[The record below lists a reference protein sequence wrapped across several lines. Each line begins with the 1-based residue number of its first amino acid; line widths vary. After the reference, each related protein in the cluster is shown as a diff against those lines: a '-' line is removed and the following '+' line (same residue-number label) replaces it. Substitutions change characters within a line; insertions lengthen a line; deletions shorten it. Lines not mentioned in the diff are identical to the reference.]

1 MEKLFKEI
9 CLEEAKD
16 FNEFW
21 VRSADKL
28 KILERDIAKEKG
40 LQSSNDVIR
49 NAIYYEVDKVL
60 KIDEYHGDYSEVIE
74 YFDRRHLPFACTNS
88 YFEVQKKL
96 QSLYYSLPK
105 RTDKLERLQRKKKE
119 LEETRDKFKHIN
131 EEILINTILKAF
143 QEIIHGTDNFRNSFS
158 FRVEYMVSPII
169 WKFPWNCE
177 VNESYVDDNLLN
189 WYIRSINEYLLIPIP
204 KLIANS
210 RNRLFKKF

>member
-21 VRSADKL
+21 ERSANKL
-28 KILERDIAKEKG
+28 KVLERDIAKEKG
-40 LQSSNDVIR
+40 LQSSNDIIR
-49 NAIYYEVDKVL
+49 TAIYYEIDKVL
-60 KIDEYHGDYSEVIE
+60 KIDGYHGDHSEVVE

-105 RTDKLERLQRKKKE
+105 RTDKLERLQREKKE

-143 QEIIHGTDNFRNSFS
+143 QEIIPNDINPGLSYSVTGW
-158 FRVEYMVSPII
+158 PIVRPMYSN
-169 WKFPWNCE
+169 FPWNCE
-177 VNESYVDDNLLN
+177 VNERYIDVKLLD
-189 WYIRSINEYLLIPIP
+189 WYIRSINEYLATSMNNLTI
-204 KLIANS
+204 NS
-210 RNRLFKKF
+210 RNRLFRKF